1 MHRGLFQRNGGG
13 ITQTADG
20 CERQTH
26 FAVLNHVLTGVASAQ
41 LDGQKLAAALQHFV
55 FQLQADQRV
64 IVLGGALVLG
74 DLFVVAQ
81 VLLRHTDA
89 AHGGLIVNIRA
100 AHREV
105 HRVEDGRVVDLEPHQ
120 ADGRHQ
126 VGHGV
131 GLGEHILDLAA
142 GFNIPVGHIVLA
154 HGLLPPGLE
163 AALGDLALT
172 HGLHDVERHLRLQSL
187 AQQVQ
192 HDAVTAADDLR
203 NRAGTRADQLVGVAG
218 PDVGAVGQAGD
229 LDQLGEILRLGIQK
243 HLAHEV
249 CAHFG
254 DAERAGLGADLFLR
268 HAEGLGAGQQ
278 TVDLLVVHRDGI
290 NRNAGVFLKELV
302 EGRHIMAQLIQLEQ
316 RIVQVFKFK
325 VGRQQTALD
334 VVRRVLDGAEVVNVE
349 GIRHND
355 HAAGVLTRRALDAG
369 AAHDKAV
376 FLGAVDGLAALLE
389 VFFDVAVSGLIL
401 QTGDRAR
408 LEHVFLAEQL
418 LGVAVDVG
426 LIHAREVQVNIR
438 LLVAVEAEEGLKR
451 DVVALDDHRLAADR
465 ASLVGQVEAVK
476 VYAVVDPLAVLAVG
490 AQIVRRHRVDL
501 GNAGEVR
508 DGG

>member
-1 MHRGLFQRNGGG
+1 M
-13 ITQTADG
+13 
-20 CERQTH
+20 
-26 FAVLNHVLTGVASAQ
+26 
-41 LDGQKLAAALQHFV
+41 
-55 FQLQADQRV
+55 
-64 IVLGGALVLG
+64 
-74 DLFVVAQ
+74 
-81 VLLRHTDA
+81 
-89 AHGGLIVNIRA
+89 
-100 AHREV
+100 
-105 HRVEDGRVVDLEPHQ
+105 
-120 ADGRHQ
+120 
-126 VGHGV
+126 
-131 GLGEHILDLAA
+131 
-142 GFNIPVGHIVLA
+142 
-154 HGLLPPGLE
+154 
-163 AALGDLALT
+163 
-172 HGLHDVERHLRLQSL
+172 
-187 AQQVQ
+187 
-192 HDAVTAADDLR
+192 
-203 NRAGTRADQLVGVAG
+203 
-218 PDVGAVGQAGD
+218 
-229 LDQLGEILRLGIQK
+229 DQLGEILRLGVQK

-249 CAHFG
+249 CAHLG
-254 DAERAGLGADLFLR
+254 DAERAGLGADLLLR

-355 HAAGVLTRRALDAG
+355 HATGVLTRRALDAG
-369 AAHDKAV
+369 AAHNKAV

-389 VFFDVAVSGLIL
+389 VFFDVAVGGLIL

-408 LEHVFLAEQL
+408 LEHVFLAEQF

-501 GNAGEVR
+501 GNAGKVR

>member
-1 MHRGLFQRNGGG
+1 M
-13 ITQTADG
+13 
-20 CERQTH
+20 
-26 FAVLNHVLTGVASAQ
+26 
-41 LDGQKLAAALQHFV
+41 
-55 FQLQADQRV
+55 
-64 IVLGGALVLG
+64 
-74 DLFVVAQ
+74 
-81 VLLRHTDA
+81 
-89 AHGGLIVNIRA
+89 
-100 AHREV
+100 
-105 HRVEDGRVVDLEPHQ
+105 
-120 ADGRHQ
+120 
-126 VGHGV
+126 
-131 GLGEHILDLAA
+131 
-142 GFNIPVGHIVLA
+142 
-154 HGLLPPGLE
+154 
-163 AALGDLALT
+163 
-172 HGLHDVERHLRLQSL
+172 
-187 AQQVQ
+187 
-192 HDAVTAADDLR
+192 
-203 NRAGTRADQLVGVAG
+203 
-218 PDVGAVGQAGD
+218 
-229 LDQLGEILRLGIQK
+229 DQLGEILRLGVQK

-249 CAHFG
+249 RAHLW
-254 DAERAGLGADLFLR
+254 DAERAGLGADLLLR

-389 VFFDVAVSGLIL
+389 VLFDVAVGGLIL

-438 LLVAVEAEEGLKR
+438 LLVAVEAEEGLEG
-451 DVVALDDHRLAADR
+451 DVMAVDEHRLAADR
-465 ASLVGQVEAVK
+465 AILIGQVEAVE
-476 VYAVVDPLAVLAVG
+476 VDAVVDPLTMLAVG

-508 DGG
+508 YGG